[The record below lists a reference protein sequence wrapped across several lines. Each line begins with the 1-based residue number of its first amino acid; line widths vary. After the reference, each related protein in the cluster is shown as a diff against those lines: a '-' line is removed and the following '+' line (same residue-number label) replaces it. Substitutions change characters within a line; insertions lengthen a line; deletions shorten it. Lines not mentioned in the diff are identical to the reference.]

1 MGCAFSSAIAAAFVT
16 LTAASLTSITVCWT
30 DFLRGS

>member
-1 MGCAFSSAIAAAFVT
+1 MGCAFSSAIDVAFVT
-16 LTAASLTSITVCWT
+16 LTAASLTSITVWT